1 MADSFKKS
9 IIVLQKKSQP
19 SPASSSVHQ
28 IEDTSLI
35 QDEKRLMEDEDNT
48 MKEIRCKSNLP
59 IEIHAAMSTET
70 SFHLPGTD
78 SRNRSSCLLI
88 NYCRSLVSS
97 RTKTVL
103 KIILV
108 CLEQNHASIC

>member
-70 SFHLPGTD
+70 SFHLPGAGHIYIQHG
-78 SRNRSSCLLI
+78 NRFKKQIQLFADKLLQVI
-88 NYCRSLVSS
+88 G
-97 RTKTVL
+97 
-103 KIILV
+103 II
-108 CLEQNHASIC
+108 